1 MSRFLRRR
9 SNTATPTVSSPPPS
23 ASHHS
28 QERALSP
35 EAEAQQVRLEVYL
48 NHWQQIQ
55 AIVNKVFNSRRSWSK
70 VTNDDVQTVVNY
82 TIQMMHLLVE
92 EEAPAQGTIGRL
104 LEILIQE
111 NILEKLYIW
120 SERAGDFQEDAK
132 RELLKIYELIIG
144 QCKQSVLMHPAIL
157 NPLLRLLLAC
167 WEHSREDT
175 ERQLIP
181 LLQALCISLS
191 QDPNLLEFLFHAS
204 PSKGPAKFLL
214 FSLLIPYIHREG
226 LMGQQARDALL
237 LCISVSAEAK
247 HIGKYIA
254 DSTNLC
260 PVLAGG
266 LGALYSRLPGK
277 LDISPDHWHR
287 ITHEDLANMPDLAM
301 FLNSLEFCNAVV
313 QVAHPLVSDQLVQFF
328 HDGFLVPVIGPALH
342 QFSHADI
349 LRNTSDLNLNEEIV
363 SATAYVEIFLRSISD
378 PRLMRAFLRY
388 LCLGWYDNTT
398 IMESL
403 IRRIG
408 TNSKLCV
415 VTLSLFNTL
424 LDVNCEDVMV
434 ELILKYLVPCTH
446 VMASQRRAIKD
457 LDFYGKWAEK
467 FISLSPVCCKPLK
480 DTSKDKDGH
489 RDSKTDL
496 LSQTRNMSDIADTQ
510 SNGTL
515 DAVRMTSKEHVMI
528 TGSNQSLNNA
538 TSIDSNTMQQNG
550 HGRQTPELSAASN
563 ISRTSD
569 SDTLS
574 QASRLSS
581 EESVC
586 DIESSHIEYLL
597 DARHAIIACSKSCK
611 QWSASYDGLNPAPT
625 ILSPDV
631 ETPGPGERFRF
642 NSVPS
647 IGNRSQQTTPRHEST
662 PIHEL
667 TSDVNQNK
675 RTLDS
680 SNEQPLSRSHDSDK
694 YNALEGTLSSTI
706 QEVLQMSIGD
716 ESAKKEEVDNDV
728 SLADIFQGENLSI
741 VELVDSMDK
750 LKARDAD
757 ESNESQEESS
767 QGDSDDRSS
776 GGNAKHFLFRKLA
789 LDRSDVMSEESRLSS
804 TSHSRQDSLFE
815 FEEPGIFWQFD
826 SDLEAT
832 PNRRMSSTGG
842 GGYFFDDPFEHHHS
856 GHDNGDLNGAVLHN
870 HNGFLD
876 SGEFPTSFHT
886 NGTSSLASPLSF
898 DEDIDENHFTLSD
911 PDTPQSGASS
921 GKSSPLHDGES
932 PRRAGPKTNYNLPR
946 PAGLQL
952 ASVGN
957 PGALPVGKITGA
969 PTIGPFMVTIFAK
982 LDSMMENSLYV
993 NLLLTGII
1001 SRLACYPQPLLRSFL
1016 LNTNMVFQ
1024 PSVRSLTQVL
1034 TSVRSRLDAYAAKVD
1049 KWDTNLHKAKQY
1061 LMTRESPEEEGL
1073 NKDRSWSMVEERDRV
1088 TLKPRSGTLT
1098 TIKQVTRR
1106 GSLSDMFLK
1115 RRNRSIKSSEKQK
1128 LSAIRESGILS
1139 GESGAMS
1146 PETAAQYESL
1156 KSRNAVYSA
1165 VVLDEFVKEL
1175 AALAQEHAVLSVEE
1189 L

>member
-1 MSRFLRRR
+1 MSRFLRRM
-9 SNTATPTVSSPPPS
+9 SSTASSTVSSPPP
-23 ASHHS
+23 AANHHS
-28 QERALSP
+28 QERAMSP
-35 EAEAQQVRLEVYL
+35 EVEAQQVRLEVYL

-55 AIVNKVFNSRRSWSK
+55 VIVNKVFNNRRTWSK
-70 VTNDDVQTVVNY
+70 VNHDDVQTVANY

-120 SERAGDFQEDAK
+120 SERIGDYQEDAK

-157 NPLLRLLLAC
+157 NPLLSLLLAC

-247 HIGKYIA
+247 NIGKYIA

-287 ITHEDLANMPDLAM
+287 ITQEDLANMPDLAM

-349 LRNTSDLNLNEEIV
+349 LRNSSDLNLNEEIV

-424 LDVNCEDVMV
+424 LDVNCEDIMV
-434 ELILKYLVPCTH
+434 ELILKYLVPCSH
-446 VMASQRRAIKD
+446 VMASQRKAIRD

-480 DTSKDKDGH
+480 DTSKDKEGH
-489 RDSKTDL
+489 RDGKMDPS
-496 LSQTRNMSDIADTQ
+496 SQRRNISDVGDNH

-515 DAVRMTSKEHVMI
+515 DAVRLTSKEHVVI

-538 TSIDSNTMQQNG
+538 TSIDSDTMQHNG
-550 HGRQTPELSAASN
+550 HGRLSPDPSAASN
-563 ISRTSD
+563 TSRTSD

-581 EESVC
+581 EESSVC
-586 DIESSHIEYLL
+586 EIESSHIEYLL
-597 DARHAIIACSKSCK
+597 DARHAIIECSKSCK
-611 QWSASYDGLNPAPT
+611 HWSASYDGLSPAPT

-631 ETPGPGERFRF
+631 ESTGPGERFRF
-642 NSVPS
+642 NSVQS
-647 IGNRSQQTTPRHEST
+647 TGNRSLQSTPRHEST
-662 PIHEL
+662 AMSMNE
-667 TSDVNQNK
+667 

-716 ESAKKEEVDNDV
+716 ESAKKEDADNDV
-728 SLADIFQGENLSI
+728 SLAEIFQGEKLSI
-741 VELVDSMDK
+741 VELVDSLDK
-750 LKARDAD
+750 MKTVDAE

-776 GGNAKHFLFRKLA
+776 SSNAKHSLYRKMA

-804 TSHSRQDSLFE
+804 TSRSRQDSEFE
-815 FEEPGIFWQFD
+815 FEEPGVFWQFD

-842 GGYFFDDPFEHHHS
+842 GGYFFDEPYEQLHPVNY
-856 GHDNGDLNGAVLHN
+856 NGDLNGDDVLPH

-876 SGEFPTSFHT
+876 NGEFPTSFHT

-898 DEDIDENHFTLSD
+898 DDLDENHFTLSD

-932 PRRAGPKTNYNLPR
+932 PRRAGPRTNYNLPR
-946 PAGLQL
+946 PAGLPL
-952 ASVGN
+952 ASVGS
-957 PGALPVGKITGA
+957 PGAFSPVGKITGG
-969 PTIGPFMVTIFAK
+969 PTIGTFMVTIFAK

-1034 TSVRSRLDAYAAKVD
+1034 TSVRSRLDAYAAKVE
-1049 KWDTNLHKAKQY
+1049 KWDTNLHRAKQY
-1061 LMTRESPEEEGL
+1061 LTTRESPDEEGP
-1073 NKDRSWSMVEERDRV
+1073 NKDRTWSMVEERDRV

-1098 TIKQVTRR
+1098 TIKQITRR
-1106 GSLSDMFLK
+1106 GSLSDMFL
-1115 RRNRSIKSSEKQK
+1115 RRRSRSIKTSEKQK
-1128 LSAIRESGILS
+1128 LSAIRESGVGS
-1139 GESGAMS
+1139 SVTGAMS
-1146 PETAAQYESL
+1146 LESSAHYESL

-1175 AALAQEHAVLSVEE
+1175 AALAQEHAVLSVED